1 MVLMQIRYEISFC
14 VIPPGLKF
22 VKRIDAMECVLF
34 RLGANENKVPVA
46 RGLRHRR
53 PPRGHRGINHARKSA
68 RGRALS
74 PKNSSTRRDVTKQRM
89 VLDDNNSFLFYPRPV
104 ELDPLADV
112 GGRAIVQVTIV
123 PTGEFD

>member
-1 MVLMQIRYEISFC
+1 
-14 VIPPGLKF
+14 
-22 VKRIDAMECVLF
+22 
-34 RLGANENKVPVA
+34 
-46 RGLRHRR
+46 
-53 PPRGHRGINHARKSA
+53 
-68 RGRALS
+68 
-74 PKNSSTRRDVTKQRM
+74 M